1 MHPKNKVA
9 VSKKYKF
16 IIVEDNPI
24 QQKILA
30 SYLAKIP
37 TIEEVGIF
45 SSSIDTMVVLSEQE
59 IDILFLDVQL
69 PELDG
74 LSFLRTLRELP
85 SVVLVSAHDNYA
97 IEAFELGVV
106 DFLLKPF
113 SFERVAKAV
122 ERALLQEKKPLSIKN
137 ETVFMKVGREWMK
150 FVIDE
155 IDYFEA
161 YGGFTKVYVN
171 GKATTL
177 SEPISEIE
185 EKMPSKA
192 FVRVHR
198 SFLVNRHKIQS
209 INAKHVIVG
218 EAAIPLGA
226 SFREN
231 IESFI

>member
-1 MHPKNKVA
+1 M
-9 VSKKYKF
+9 SKKYKY

-24 QQKILA
+24 QRKILV

-37 TIEEVGIF
+37 SVEEAGVF
-45 SSSIDTMVVLSEQE
+45 ESSIEAMVALREQK
-59 IDILFLDVQL
+59 IDILFLDIHL

-74 LSFLRTLRELP
+74 FSFLRTLSSLP
-85 SVVLVSAHDNYA
+85 YVILVSAHDNYA

-113 SFERVAKAV
+113 SFERVVKAV
-122 ERALLQEKKPLSIKN
+122 DRALAQDKEQISIKN
-137 ETVFMKVGREWMK
+137 DKIFLKVGREWMK
-150 FVIDE
+150 FLIDE

-161 YGGFTKVYVN
+161 YGGFTKVFVN
-171 GKATTL
+171 DKTTIL

-185 EKMPSKA
+185 EKMPLKT

-198 SFLVNRHKIQS
+198 SFLVNRRKILS
-209 INAKHVIVG
+209 INAKHVFVG
-218 EAAIPLGA
+218 EVAIPLGA

-231 IESFI
+231 IENFI